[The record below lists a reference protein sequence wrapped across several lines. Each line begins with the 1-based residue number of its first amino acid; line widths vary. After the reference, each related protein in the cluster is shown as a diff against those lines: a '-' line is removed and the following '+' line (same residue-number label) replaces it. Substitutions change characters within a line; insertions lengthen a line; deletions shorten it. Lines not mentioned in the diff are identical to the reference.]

1 MKSMCYNIE
10 YMYYIVLQVRNIIYY
25 KGIYNYNWRG
35 IMKKFKK
42 VTSILLATM
51 ITLSYSPRIEVFA
64 NDKEGLLGNERKSQI
79 TGVDVTKPVLDVSS
93 LKVDKKE
100 VKPGDR
106 VKISFKATDDM
117 SGIDE
122 ENVAI
127 H

>member
-1 MKSMCYNIE
+1 
-10 YMYYIVLQVRNIIYY
+10 
-25 KGIYNYNWRG
+25 
-35 IMKKFKK
+35 MKKFKK